1 MTTDRSRATEH
12 DVGKPIVDDGDNRL
26 GRVAAVTGNEV
37 EIDPNPDLLDR
48 VKSRLGWKD
57 RDDDTYRIDADRVRR
72 VTDGEVRVRSP

>member
-1 MTTDRSRATEH
+1 MTTDRSRATER
-12 DVGKPIVDDGDNRL
+12 DVGKPILDDEDNRL

-48 VKSRLGWKD
+48 VKSRFGWKD

-72 VTDGEVRVRSP
+72 VTDDEVVVRSP